1 MDDTTWLSKGKTEIE
16 KQLDIANKFNR
27 YNGIKVNPEKSQLII
42 VNSSEK
48 DEDNYVKYG
57 KNTTIIKPLKKGDST
72 RFLGVWISDKNNK
85 NFVKKQIQKDV
96 QTIYNLTR
104 GKLVTAEQMAYV
116 LNAVA
121 IPRIEYKA
129 HLTIF
134 NELEA
139 KSLTAKLRT
148 CLHNKIGI
156 ANTAPN
162 VLLNRKELY
171 NLIDFFDRQ
180 IEAQT
185 SNLILKL
192 NDKGA
197 LGITTEIRLRQLQ
210 TKEWLNDNPLHVW
223 NYNNV
228 NMFKGNIIA
237 QILCLIGDLG
247 LSIYFLHDN
256 TFKIEGGS
264 VPIIDILKDDYR
276 KNINSL
282 KKKNII
288 YLEQLAYEGNK
299 FFKEWMNISHHP
311 DVYYKGKI
319 PNWWKSIKETVTQDG
334 KTNKIKEEY
343 EDSMKTNNNFFNQR
357 LIYPTPIDGRTT
369 NWIGGYLEKDD
380 KQYIVFEK
388 LIENKN
394 EVRHNNLITI
404 EHYWENNK
412 SHGNL
417 CLAACTSCPTKNCL
431 LGNKDPGKCI
441 ITINKSNCL
450 LIRGRIEK
458 IGPNGLQTRII
469 QNKEALKNEILYLND
484 IENHSL
490 NHMIINDWIDIT
502 DKIERIHLIKKLFTD
517 NIKRNELIELYK
529 ENYDNELLNAD
540 SVAHYY
546 TDRSARKLGNFTQ
559 LAMAWIR
566 IENNNAIINQFKAAN
581 FGWPSSTKIELMAI
595 YTAVVVTE
603 KNKEIIVYTD
613 SLSAINQ
620 IDSYKKELSN
630 RRKMK
635 LHHHIILEAM
645 F

>member
-1 MDDTTWLSKGKTEIE
+1 MKILTNRLSKILVLHDYILGENNFAALPEKSTIEPIHIINNVLEEAREQNKELWILLQDMSKAYDLVNRERLWDAMKCIKLPKKFINIIKNSLINRKNRVITDLGLTEEYPMLNGIDQGEIMSPLLWIIYYDPVFTKIKKEKDIGYTMDHHWNPNPASNKTISITHEIHNVAYMDDTTWLSKGKTEIE

-57 KNTTIIKPLKKGDST
+57 KNTTIIKPLKKGDLT
-72 RFLGVWISDKNNK
+72 QFLGVWISDKNNK

-121 IPRIEYKA
+121 ISRIEYKA

-148 CLHNKIGI
+148 CLRNKIGI

-228 NMFKGNIIA
+228 NMFKGNTIA
-237 QILCLIGDLG
+237 QILCLMGDLG

-264 VPIIDILKDDYR
+264 VSIIDILKDDYR

-282 KKKNII
+282 KKKNIL

-319 PNWWKSIKETVTQDG
+319 PNW
-334 KTNKIKEEY
+334 
-343 EDSMKTNNNFFNQR
+343 
-357 LIYPTPIDGRTT
+357 
-369 NWIGGYLEKDD
+369 
-380 KQYIVFEK
+380 
-388 LIENKN
+388 
-394 EVRHNNLITI
+394 
-404 EHYWENNK
+404 
-412 SHGNL
+412 
-417 CLAACTSCPTKNCL
+417 
-431 LGNKDPGKCI
+431 
-441 ITINKSNCL
+441 
-450 LIRGRIEK
+450 
-458 IGPNGLQTRII
+458 
-469 QNKEALKNEILYLND
+469 
-484 IENHSL
+484 
-490 NHMIINDWIDIT
+490 
-502 DKIERIHLIKKLFTD
+502 
-517 NIKRNELIELYK
+517 
-529 ENYDNELLNAD
+529 
-540 SVAHYY
+540 
-546 TDRSARKLGNFTQ
+546 
-559 LAMAWIR
+559 
-566 IENNNAIINQFKAAN
+566 
-581 FGWPSSTKIELMAI
+581 
-595 YTAVVVTE
+595 
-603 KNKEIIVYTD
+603 
-613 SLSAINQ
+613 
-620 IDSYKKELSN
+620 
-630 RRKMK
+630 
-635 LHHHIILEAM
+635 
-645 F
+645 

>member
-1 MDDTTWLSKGKTEIE
+1 MDDTTWLSKEKTGIE
-16 KQLDIANKFNR
+16 KQLDIADKFNR

-57 KNTTIIKPLKKGDST
+57 KNTTIIKPLKKGDLT
-72 RFLGVWISDKNNK
+72 QFLGVWISDKNNK

-121 IPRIEYKA
+121 ISRIEYKA

-148 CLHNKIGI
+148 CLRNKIGI

-228 NMFKGNIIA
+228 NMFKGNTIA
-237 QILCLIGDLG
+237 QILCLMGDLG

-264 VPIIDILKDDYR
+264 VLIIDILKDNYR

-282 KKKNII
+282 KKKNIL

-299 FFKEWMNISHHP
+299 FFKEWTNISHNP
-311 DVYYKGKI
+311 DIYYKGKI
-319 PNWWKSIKETVTQDG
+319 SKW
-334 KTNKIKEEY
+334 
-343 EDSMKTNNNFFNQR
+343 
-357 LIYPTPIDGRTT
+357 
-369 NWIGGYLEKDD
+369 
-380 KQYIVFEK
+380 
-388 LIENKN
+388 
-394 EVRHNNLITI
+394 
-404 EHYWENNK
+404 
-412 SHGNL
+412 
-417 CLAACTSCPTKNCL
+417 
-431 LGNKDPGKCI
+431 
-441 ITINKSNCL
+441 
-450 LIRGRIEK
+450 
-458 IGPNGLQTRII
+458 
-469 QNKEALKNEILYLND
+469 
-484 IENHSL
+484 
-490 NHMIINDWIDIT
+490 
-502 DKIERIHLIKKLFTD
+502 
-517 NIKRNELIELYK
+517 
-529 ENYDNELLNAD
+529 
-540 SVAHYY
+540 
-546 TDRSARKLGNFTQ
+546 
-559 LAMAWIR
+559 
-566 IENNNAIINQFKAAN
+566 
-581 FGWPSSTKIELMAI
+581 
-595 YTAVVVTE
+595 
-603 KNKEIIVYTD
+603 
-613 SLSAINQ
+613 
-620 IDSYKKELSN
+620 
-630 RRKMK
+630 
-635 LHHHIILEAM
+635 
-645 F
+645 